1 MKSRKRGKPERT
13 GRKLPLQS
21 IALGC
26 TVLAAVL
33 AGAWVLFPKEI
44 EEAARTAAQAVGLQ
58 PEEPKKPEASP
69 FPILKPESGEKPAG
83 PPAEQGTQAEPPSA
97 SVNLPSGETE
107 QPALVPAAGQPV
119 PPPMSCSQA
128 AGKLRGFL
136 DDIEKKSYLK
146 EFNLRQPLRKH
157 LDSMKDKLVAKPPA
171 VVRETDDLYTVISN
185 TAHFFRVI
193 GKDNIQLLKTLL
205 EQEQGQLEDMSAAL
219 HAASIGPDCPADTVQ
234 LPFSM
239 AYEYSVFFLN
249 TIGGRSYL
257 FRREARTRLLI
268 NYYALLLIDEASI
281 RGVNRHGTEISG
293 MIQPLIREME
303 ANSQL
308 ARKEEYLAKLRGLAE
323 RHPAR

>member
-13 GRKLPLQS
+13 GGKLPLQS

-33 AGAWVLFPKEI
+33 AGAWVLFPQ
-44 EEAARTAAQAVGLQ
+44 EAGDAVKLLAKTVGIQL
-58 PEEPKKPEASP
+58 PEEPKKPEQQEAK
-69 FPILKPESGEKPAG
+69 IAR
-83 PPAEQGTQAEPPSA
+83 PPAEQRTQTEPLSA
-97 SVNLPSGETE
+97 SVNLPSAEPE
-107 QPALVPAAGQPV
+107 QPVLVPAAGQPA

-136 DDIEKKSYLK
+136 DDLEKKSYLK

-157 LDSMKDKLVAKPPA
+157 LDSMKDKLAAKSPT

-205 EQEQGQLEDMSAAL
+205 EQEQGKLEDMAAAL

-257 FRREARTRLLI
+257 FRREARTRLLT
-268 NYYALLLIDEASI
+268 NYYALLLIDEANVRSL
-281 RGVNRHGTEISG
+281 NSHGINISG

-303 ANSQL
+303 ATNQL
-308 ARKEEYLAKLRGLAE
+308 ARKEEYLARLRELAE
-323 RHPAR
+323 RHPVRSS

>member
-13 GRKLPLQS
+13 GGKLPLQS

-44 EEAARTAAQAVGLQ
+44 EEAARTAALAVGLQ
-58 PEEPKKPEASP
+58 PEEPKQPESPP
-69 FPILKPESGEKPAG
+69 FPILKPEQAADSAG
-83 PPAEQGTQAEPPSA
+83 PSA
-97 SVNLPSGETE
+97 VLPTTSVNLPSAEPE
-107 QPALVPAAGQPV
+107 QSALVPAAGQPA

-128 AGKLRGFL
+128 AGKLRGFIDGL
-136 DDIEKKSYLK
+136 EKKSYLK

-157 LDSMKDKLVAKPPA
+157 LDSMKDKLAAKPPA

-205 EQEQGQLEDMSAAL
+205 EQEQGQLEEMAAAL

-234 LPFSM
+234 LPFNT

-308 ARKEEYLAKLRGLAE
+308 ARKEEYLARLRGLAE